1 METPCLGT
9 PAALREEGQ
18 WRTRGARG
26 GDQHRISLWG
36 EGVIGPQPNGK
47 SGRPVPGPVL
57 WCIPLFPTHSKRKF
71 LNPFHLLN
79 SARKGNL
86 FRDLD
91 IQGNF
96 VFDTCKYLV
105 LTGKVKLFIILIYI
119 SISLQFRGAK
129 CLLMNH
135 YGLLG
140 EVMYKQHY
148 LGGNHL
154 C

>member
-1 METPCLGT
+1 MQPE
-9 PAALREEGQ
+9 EEG
-18 WRTRGARG
+18 
-26 GDQHRISLWG
+26 
-36 EGVIGPQPNGK
+36 
-47 SGRPVPGPVL
+47 
-57 WCIPLFPTHSKRKF
+57 F
-71 LNPFHLLN
+71 
-79 SARKGNL
+79 L
-86 FRDLD
+86 FRDPD

-105 LTGKVKLFIILIYI
+105 LSGKVKLFIILIYI
-119 SISLQFRGAK
+119 SIGLQFRGAK